1 MRRRFHIRPGDSIR
15 NCGGSDTIS
24 KFRTRRGAHAARVQ
38 ILAARQ
44 NLVPQS
50 AFSPF
55 AVHLDGNPIGSSPLN
70 FPPYPRVC
78 IHPAINRQFMIPTP
92 FSAALLALVAL
103 AHCAYAAPAA
113 SAPAAQATSF
123 APSAPETVDYL
134 RDIKPILSARCFS
147 CHSALRQ
154 KANLRLDAAQ
164 LIRQGGES
172 GPAFKPGQSAE
183 SLLLH
188 AVTGTRQAT
197 PMPPKSEGE
206 PLTEKQIAL
215 LAAWI
220 DQGAVAP
227 IGSYS

>member
-1 MRRRFHIRPGDSIR
+1 M
-15 NCGGSDTIS
+15 
-24 KFRTRRGAHAARVQ
+24 
-38 ILAARQ
+38 
-44 NLVPQS
+44 
-50 AFSPF
+50 
-55 AVHLDGNPIGSSPLN
+55 
-70 FPPYPRVC
+70 
-78 IHPAINRQFMIPTP
+78 
-92 FSAALLALVAL
+92 
-103 AHCAYAAPAA
+103 
-113 SAPAAQATSF
+113 
-123 APSAPETVDYL
+123 DYL

-154 KANLRLDAAQ
+154 KANLRLDASQ

-220 DQGAVAP
+220 DQGALAPVEKIPEDPRKNWAFVAA
-227 IGSYS
+227 